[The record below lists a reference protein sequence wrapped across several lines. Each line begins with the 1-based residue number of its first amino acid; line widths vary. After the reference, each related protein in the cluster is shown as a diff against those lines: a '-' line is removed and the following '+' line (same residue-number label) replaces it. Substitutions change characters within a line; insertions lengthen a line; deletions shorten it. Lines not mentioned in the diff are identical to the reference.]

1 MKKSYILV
9 IDSGLGG
16 VSVLKILKDKFPQES
31 FIYVAD
37 NSLSPYGNKT
47 KKVLK
52 THILKVLN
60 SYISK
65 FNIKLIIF
73 ACNTLTA
80 STIKFVRKNIKIN
93 IIGTEPPIKQV
104 KNNKKTLVLATNGTI
119 KYSKLLKKYKN
130 KNHFT
135 FVPLKDIA
143 TLLDKNFFY
152 REEILKSLKKQIP
165 KQKFKNVVLGCTHY
179 YFLKHEIAKILYGK
193 VKFYDALSG
202 IVKRVKIYIKKSL
215 VFNKQTIKIFVT
227 KKDDNLKKTIKNILN
242 FA

>member
-16 VSVLKILKDKFPQES
+16 VSVLKVLKDKFPQES
-31 FIYVAD
+31 FIFLAD
-37 NSLSPYGNKT
+37 NSISPYGNKT

-52 THILKVLN
+52 THILKILKN
-60 SYISK
+60 YISK

-80 STIKFVRKNIKIN
+80 STINFVRKNIKIN
-93 IIGTEPPIKQV
+93 VIGTEPPIKQV

-130 KNHFT
+130 NNQFI
-135 FVPLKDIA
+135 FVHLKDIA
-143 TLLDKNFFY
+143 SLLDKNYFN
-152 REEILKSLKKQIP
+152 RDEILKSLKKQIP

-179 YFLKHEIAKILYGK
+179 YFLKHEIAKILFGK
-193 VKFYDALSG
+193 VKFYDAING
-202 IVKRVKIYIKKSL
+202 IVKRVKSFIPKSL
-215 VFNKQTIKIFVT
+215 VFSKQTIKIFVT
-227 KKDDNLKKTIKNILN
+227 KKNDNLKKTIKYILN
-242 FA
+242 N